1 MVDHRDLDAHIARI
15 RQLSNLAAKSAP
27 QVAKELDA
35 ELRSQI
41 AAGKGPDGKAWKPTK
56 AGTPPLRNAHETLR
70 VRALGTVILASLE
83 GRHALHDRG
92 WVRGGIRRQILPSA
106 GVPQPVAKAVEKA
119 VTAEFRRTM
128 GGTAR

>member
-41 AAGKGPDGKAWKPTK
+41 AAGKGPDGKPWKPTK